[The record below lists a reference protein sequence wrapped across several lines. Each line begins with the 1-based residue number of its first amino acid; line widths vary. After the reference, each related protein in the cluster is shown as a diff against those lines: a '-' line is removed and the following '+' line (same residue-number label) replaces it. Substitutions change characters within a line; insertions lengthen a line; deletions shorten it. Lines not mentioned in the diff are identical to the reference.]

1 MHVVFE
7 VVRQRD
13 GGAVFL
19 ARLVLFEGGDFFF
32 VKVGGG
38 RALAQRQARRGG
50 CWLRRRCGGGAGGR
64 FCRDAAFAE
73 VDVVGF
79 DGVAFNEGQRAFED
93 VFEFAHVAGEGVG
106 FEFGQRRR

>member
-1 MHVVFE
+1 LHVVFE

-38 RALAQRQARRGG
+38 RALAQR
-50 CWLRRRCGGGAGGR
+50 
-64 FCRDAAFAE
+64 
-73 VDVVGF
+73 
-79 DGVAFNEGQRAFED
+79 
-93 VFEFAHVAGEGVG
+93 
-106 FEFGQRRR
+106 